1 MRSHTQ
7 KISAMSFDSTHRYLA
22 TVSFDESIRV
32 WDLDTLAQLFDFQ
45 APGELPCAI
54 AYHPQQQ
61 CFACGFMSG
70 CVRVFHVGTT
80 NLLAEHNQHAGQ
92 VTGLVFTPNGEFMH
106 SAGSL
111 GNIAST
117 FHHPYPAS
125 MQYKLREICFFVLS
139 QAWDKEKILSPH
151 EESNLRPLD
160 SVSWYSTTEPWW
172 LYGEQGPLQS
182 SHCWS
187 CILFGS
193 AMSIASCLV
202 NRFRK
207 LKTYH
212 LS

>member
-125 MQYKLREICFFVLS
+125 MQYKLRERCFL
-139 QAWDKEKILSPH
+139 
-151 EESNLRPLD
+151 
-160 SVSWYSTTEPWW
+160 
-172 LYGEQGPLQS
+172 
-182 SHCWS
+182 
-187 CILFGS
+187 
-193 AMSIASCLV
+193 SCLKHETKKK
-202 NRFRK
+202 F
-207 LKTYH
+207 
-212 LS
+212 

>member
-111 GNIAST
+111 GNIART
-117 FHHPYPAS
+117 FHYPYPAS
-125 MQYKLREICFFVLS
+125 IQYKLRERCSSSCHKHGTKKKFWVPMRNQTSDLWILCLDTLPLSHGDSMVSKAHCKVLI
-139 QAWDKEKILSPH
+139 ADPAYC
-151 EESNLRPLD
+151 LD
-160 SVSWYSTTEPWW
+160 
-172 LYGEQGPLQS
+172 QQ
-182 SHCWS
+182 CQ
-187 CILFGS
+187 
-193 AMSIASCLV
+193 
-202 NRFRK
+202 
-207 LKTYH
+207 
-212 LS
+212 